1 MDQRLLIVVE
11 MEVTALYVYFK
22 RGLKEKDTLLY
33 IRRPLQL
40 LLDAGIHFIFINGHN
55 MIMV

>member
-1 MDQRLLIVVE
+1 MDERLLIVVE

-22 RGLKEKDTLLY
+22 RGLKEKDTFY

>member
-1 MDQRLLIVVE
+1 MDERLLIVVE

-22 RGLKEKDTLLY
+22 RGLKEKDTLY

-40 LLDAGIHFIFINGHN
+40 LLDAGIHFIFINVHN

>member
-1 MDQRLLIVVE
+1 MDERLLLVVE
-11 MEVTALYVYFK
+11 MESHRIICLLYKGVERK
-22 RGLKEKDTLLY
+22 GHLLY

>member
-1 MDQRLLIVVE
+1 MDERLLIVVE

-22 RGLKEKDTLLY
+22 RGLKEKDTLY
-33 IRRPLQL
+33 IRSPLQL

>member
-1 MDQRLLIVVE
+1 MDERLLIVVE

-22 RGLKEKDTLLY
+22 RGLKEKDTLY

-40 LLDAGIHFIFINGHN
+40 LLDAGIHFIFVNGHN

>member
-1 MDQRLLIVVE
+1 MDERLLIVVE

-22 RGLKEKDTLLY
+22 RGVKEKDTLY

-40 LLDAGIHFIFINGHN
+40 LLEAGIHFIFINGHN

>member
-1 MDQRLLIVVE
+1 MDERLLIVVE

-22 RGLKEKDTLLY
+22 RGLKEKDTLY
-33 IRRPLQL
+33 IRRPLQV

>member
-22 RGLKEKDTLLY
+22 RGLKEKDTLY

>member
-1 MDQRLLIVVE
+1 MDERLLIVVE
-11 MEVTALYVYFK
+11 MNVTALYVYFK
-22 RGLKEKDTLLY
+22 RGLKEKDTLY

>member
-22 RGLKEKDTLLY
+22 RGLKEKDTIIY
-33 IRRPLQL
+33 KASFAI
-40 LLDAGIHFIFINGHN
+40 AA
-55 MIMV
+55 

>member
-1 MDQRLLIVVE
+1 MDERLLIVVE

-22 RGLKEKDTLLY
+22 RGVKEKDTLY